1 MKTGAAIAAVIL
13 AAGQSV
19 RMGRFKPLL
28 PLGNTPVIARVVKL
42 FLGAGIDNVVVVTGH
57 RATEIHEMVTP
68 LKINCVENPAYRQGM
83 FTSVQTGLRHLPHG
97 CAAFFIHPVD
107 IPLVRRHTIEGM
119 TTAFLS
125 ASAAIIYPTFDE
137 RRGHPTLIRSDLVPA
152 ILAWHGR
159 GGLRAFL
166 QGHDDESLELPVVD
180 EAILLDMDT
189 PQAYRRMAAR
199 LDREQI
205 PSAEECRVLMERVA
219 SLPPPITAHCRAVSR
234 VARCLADALQ
244 AAGVGVD
251 PEKVAAAAL
260 LHDIAR
266 TRKDHARAGAQLLE
280 IHGFASLAPLVADH
294 MDLEVDADH
303 PIDEAQIVFLADK
316 LVAGDRLVDLATRFD
331 AKLAQY
337 GANPAAAARI
347 ARRREN
353 ALRVKAK
360 VERLTGLPVHAIVA
374 GLSAGGER

>member
-1 MKTGAAIAAVIL
+1 LKTGAAIAAVIL

-28 PLGNTPVIARVVKL
+28 PLGNTPVIERVVKL

-57 RATEIHEMVTP
+57 RAPEIHEMVTP
-68 LKINCVENPAYRQGM
+68 LQVDCVKNPDYRQGM
-83 FTSVQTGLRHLPHG
+83 FTSVQTGLRNLPHG

-107 IPLVRRHTIEGM
+107 IPLVRPQTVRRI
-119 TTAFLS
+119 TAAFKA
-125 ASAAIIYPTFDE
+125 ASPAILYPTFDE
-137 RRGHPTLIRSDLVPA
+137 RRGHPTLIRMDLAPG

-159 GGLRAFL
+159 GGLRTFL
-166 QGHDDESLELPVVD
+166 RGHDAESLELPVVD
-180 EAILLDMDT
+180 EAVLLDMDT
-189 PQAYRRMAAR
+189 PEAYRRMEAR
-199 LDREQI
+199 LDREKI
-205 PSAEECRVLMERVA
+205 PSSEECRVLMERVA
-219 SLPPPITAHCRAVSR
+219 SLPPPIAAHCRAVSR
-234 VARCLADALQ
+234 VGRCLADALQ

-316 LVAGDRLVDLATRFD
+316 LVAEDRLVDLATRFD

-353 ALRVKAK
+353 ALCVKAK
-360 VERLTGLPVHAIVA
+360 VERLTGLSVKTTVA
-374 GLSAGGER
+374 GLSTGGDR